1 MGNCS
6 LKRDI
11 QQWSTEHC
19 LCNFLVKNV
28 EFIFIT
34 FGDHDA
40 EKESKYRE
48 WQKEDKMAGCQM
60 EQKKMK
66 FNQFQNQTTKVQ
78 DRETVISQ
86 NHLWKRH
93 KYFTQLQA

>member
-1 MGNCS
+1 M
-6 LKRDI
+6 
-11 QQWSTEHC
+11 
-19 LCNFLVKNV
+19 
-28 EFIFIT
+28 FIS

-40 EKESKYRE
+40 EKESKYSE
-48 WQKEDKMAGCQM
+48 WQEEDKKVGGQM

>member
-1 MGNCS
+1 M
-6 LKRDI
+6 
-11 QQWSTEHC
+11 
-19 LCNFLVKNV
+19 
-28 EFIFIT
+28 FIT

-40 EKESKYRE
+40 EKESKYIER
-48 WQKEDKMAGCQM
+48 QKEDKKVGGQV

-66 FNQFQNQTTKVQ
+66 FNQFPNQITKVQ

-93 KYFTQLQA
+93 KYFIQLQA